1 MVNKRIIKDF
11 LGEIPLSVELFW
23 LLRQRSFAPAGRF
36 RLNALQ
42 ANLPE
47 ACAQVRPLAQNAPR
61 GKQIFI
67 FATLHYWIEHAVL
80 LGLALAGQGHKVTL
94 AYLPYGEWQ
103 KPISRFDLRRQ
114 NLYAHHVLRE
124 ATPLL
129 NIVSL
134 MDVHALFQTL
144 PAELNAAVDEVTGF
158 DTQYTLQ
165 TETVDKASALYKL
178 RHERNTAAARSAY
191 SWLKAHRPDVVILP
205 NGTIQELG
213 AVYQVARHLKLPAVT
228 YEFGDQRER
237 IWIAQ
242 DRQVM
247 RQETDALWKA
257 RRDHPLSA
265 EEQGRIQSLFVAR
278 QQGRVWEN
286 FVRLWQ
292 GVPAQGG
299 QEVRA
304 ALSLDERPVV
314 LLATNVLGD
323 SLTLGRQVFSQGMGD
338 WLSRTVQYFAQKSD
352 VQLVV
357 RVHPGEL
364 LTHGTSMVDV
374 IKEALPSLPENIHIV
389 GPGDKINTY
398 DLVDITSLGLV
409 FTTTVGMEMA
419 MSGIPVIVAG
429 QTHYRERGFTYD
441 PASWDQYFEMLAGLL
456 AGRPVAR
463 LDSGRI
469 DLAWQYAYRFFF
481 DYPLVFPWHLVKVWE
496 DYKVRPLA
504 YVLGSEGREKY
515 GRTFSYLAGQPVE
528 W

>member
-36 RLNALQ
+36 HLNALQ

-47 ACAQVRPLAQNAPR
+47 ACAQVRPLAESAPR

-144 PAELNAAVDEVTGF
+144 PAELTAAVDEVTGF

-165 TETVDKASALYKL
+165 TETVDKASELYKL
-178 RHERNTAAARSAY
+178 RHERNNAAARSAY
-191 SWLKAHRPDVVILP
+191 SWLKSHRPDVVILP

-257 RRDHPLSA
+257 RRDQPLSA

-304 ALSLDERPVV
+304 ALCLDERPVV

-338 WLSRTVQYFAQKSD
+338 WLSRTVQYFAKKPE

-374 IKEALPSLPENIHIV
+374 IKAALPSLPENIHIV

-398 DLVDITSLGLV
+398 DLLDITSLGLV

-441 PASWDQYFEMLAGLL
+441 PASWDQYFEMLVGLM
-456 AGRPVAR
+456 ANRPIAR
-463 LDSGRI
+463 LEQTRI
-469 DLAWQYAYRFFF
+469 DQAWQYAYRFFF

-496 DYKVRPLA
+496 DYKARPLA
-504 YVLGSEGREKY
+504 YVLGAEGREKY